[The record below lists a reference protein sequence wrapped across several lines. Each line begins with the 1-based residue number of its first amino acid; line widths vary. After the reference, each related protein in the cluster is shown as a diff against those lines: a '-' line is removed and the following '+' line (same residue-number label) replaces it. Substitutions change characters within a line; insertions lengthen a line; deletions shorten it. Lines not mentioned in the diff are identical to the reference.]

1 VDALRLEVSEFRN
14 LTRWRWLLTD
24 AKGAFIADHEVRLNP
39 AAAEYEAFRDL
50 PGYLRS
56 HVAPDQRAADEA
68 RIVGEVG
75 TWIGAAMLGPVGS
88 KLVELARHRPVTV
101 QVIVPAAAAELLLRP
116 LELAYVGGKPLAVQD
131 VTLVMQVSTAADPR
145 PAGDRLR
152 VLGLFSMPDDR
163 KALNLRRERQAL
175 ATLVRGMAAS
185 GKAADVRVLQYGVTR
200 DRLRDV
206 LADSEGWDIVHVS
219 GHGRPGELMLETSA
233 GRLDLIDAAGLADL
247 LDAARERVKLI
258 TLAACWSAASAADEQ
273 RRLLGL
279 PSLDHNAA
287 GDSAGTTS
295 GSLAADLATRL
306 GCAVLAMRYRV
317 DDEFAM
323 TLTGKVYE
331 LLAERGRPLPRA
343 VGLAL
348 REMSRA
354 ESPFPALSVATPT
367 LFGGLVAGL
376 RLPAPKRTHLVSYD
390 DAALKMA
397 GFPDEPER
405 FVGRT
410 GVLARASAA
419 LATGSGVPGVLLHGM
434 PGGGKTACAL
444 ELAYGHE
451 EGFDWLVWYKAP
463 DEGMAVDG
471 ALADFALTLE
481 RYLPSFQVAHLVT
494 SADGVA
500 DLQLR
505 LTDLMK
511 RRALIV
517 IDNLE
522 SLLSANG
529 AWRDDRWAA
538 VIGALCEH
546 PGLGRVILTS
556 RRLPADSPVDLV
568 VETVD
573 ALSADESLLL
583 ARELPHL
590 TSLSR
595 GKVPGLEGR
604 VARRLARRAL
614 EAAQGHPKLLEL
626 ADGQAAHP
634 DRLATLVSAGEQ
646 TWRTRGG
653 VPEGF
658 FTDDR
663 SATSPTDFT
672 DVLARWAQDVAGTL
686 SDTERD
692 LFWLLACLEEGDR
705 ERPVLDDMWSDLWDR
720 LGRAGPPPI
729 MEQSLAAMTA
739 LGLAAAR
746 DQSGSRPAGYLIHPG
761 IAAAAREQAGQ
772 SFRDIVDTT
781 AGAAWA
787 AAYVSAASPDGGGV
801 QTGRAARAGLAAIPY
816 LVRQRRWDIATAL
829 LNNAFNQDP
838 SRANLIAV
846 LPVVHTLTRHYPRA
860 GGTLARIVQ
869 LADPAAGESY
879 ARSALDAAAGHGDF
893 RAATAI
899 AARMVALCLGTGRL
913 AESLS
918 FADQA
923 ANYTRQAGLGPWTQF
938 ADQARRLQVLV
949 RMGHATEVLE
959 KVTRL
964 RAQMAALPPTADPSG
979 KSEAMAPWAAR
990 EMLLDAGR
998 AAASRLGRWSEA
1010 LVLNDDLVASMT
1022 ERDAPPPMIARS
1034 RQHDYFPLIQLG
1046 RANDAVAMLRDCLAV
1061 FRDAS
1066 DTLAIGT
1073 ALGSLAD
1080 AESHRGHGDAA
1091 LHLQGDALR
1100 YLYLASDVP
1109 GIAVGYHNYGD
1120 QLRAHARQPVSALAA
1135 HLAAALIHA
1144 LAGSGDDEIRHS
1156 LNGAA
1161 ADLRDLGTAGLP
1173 PDVAELCR
1181 QVGDIAGTDL
1191 AGLLARLSPDPA
1203 TAEQAL
1209 REIVARAVLS
1219 SAAANG

>member
-1 VDALRLEVSEFRN
+1 V
-14 LTRWRWLLTD
+14 RWRWRLTGSD
-24 AKGAFIADHEVRLNP
+24 GAFIAGHQVRLDKT
-39 AAAEYEAFRDL
+39 AWQFEAFGDL
-50 PGYLRS
+50 HHYLS
-56 HVAPDQRAADEA
+56 WHVAPDRRGTDDA
-68 RIVGEVG
+68 RIVAEVG
-75 TWIGAAMLGPVGS
+75 AWIADQVLGPIAC
-88 KLVELARHRPVTV
+88 ELARRGRKRHVTV

-131 VTLVMQVSTAADPR
+131 VTLVMQASAAADPR
-145 PAGDRLR
+145 PVGDRLR
-152 VLGLFSMPDDR
+152 VLGLLSLPDDR
-163 KALNLRRERQAL
+163 KTLNLRRERHAL
-175 ATLVRGMAAS
+175 ATLVRGIAAT

-206 LADSEGWDIVHVS
+206 LADGEGWDIIHVS

-233 GRLDLIDAAGLADL
+233 GQLDLIDATGLADL

-279 PSLDHNAA
+279 PSLDHDAA
-287 GDSAGTTS
+287 GDSVGATS

-331 LLAERGRPLPRA
+331 LLAEQGKPLPRA

-348 REMSRA
+348 RELSGA
-354 ESPFPALSVATPT
+354 ESAFPALSVGTPT
-367 LFGGLVAGL
+367 LFGGLAAGL
-376 RLPAPKRTHLVSYD
+376 RLPAPKRAGPVSYD
-390 DAALKMA
+390 AAALKMA
-397 GFPDEPER
+397 GFPEEPER

-451 EGFDWLVWYKAP
+451 EAFDRLVWYKAP

-481 RYLPSFQVAHLVT
+481 RYLPSFQMAHLVT
-494 SADGVA
+494 SADGIA

-505 LTDLMK
+505 LTELMK
-511 RRALIV
+511 RRRALIV

-522 SLLSANG
+522 SLLSAAG
-529 AWRDDRWAA
+529 AWRDDRWGA
-538 VIGALCEH
+538 VIGALCGH
-546 PGLGRVILTS
+546 SGLGRVLLTS
-556 RRLPADSPVDLV
+556 RRLPADVPVDLV
-568 VETVD
+568 VGTVD

-590 TSLSR
+590 TSLSQ
-595 GKVPGLEGR
+595 GKIPGLEGH

-614 EAAQGHPKLLEL
+614 EVAQGHPKLLEL

-646 TWRTRGG
+646 AWRTRGG

-672 DVLARWAQDVAGTL
+672 DVLAKWAQDVAGTL

-692 LFWLLACLEEGDR
+692 LFWFLACLEEGDR

-720 LGRAGPPPI
+720 LGRVGPPPS
-729 MEQSLAAMTA
+729 MEQPLAAMTA

-746 DQSGSRPAGYLIHPG
+746 NQTDSKPAGYLIHPG

-787 AAYVSAASPDGGGV
+787 AAYVFAATPDGGRV
-801 QTGRAARAGLAAIPY
+801 QTSRAARAGLAAIPY
-816 LVRQRRWDIATAL
+816 LVRQRRWEIATAL

-838 SRANLIAV
+838 SRANLAAV
-846 LPVVHTLTRHYPRA
+846 LPVIHTLTRHYPRA
-860 GGTLARIVQ
+860 AGTLARIVQ

-879 ARSALDAAAGHGDF
+879 AHSALDAAAGHGDF

-913 AESLS
+913 AEALS

-923 ANYTRQAGLGPWTQF
+923 ADYTRRAGLGPWTQF
-938 ADQARRLQVLV
+938 ADQARRLQILV
-949 RMGHATEVLE
+949 RIGQATEVLE
-959 KVTRL
+959 EVTRL

-1010 LVLNDDLVASMT
+1010 LVLNEDIVASMT

-1046 RANDAVAMLRDCLAV
+1046 RADDAVAMLRDCLAV
-1061 FRDAS
+1061 FRNAS

-1073 ALGSLAD
+1073 ALGALAD

-1100 YLYLASDVP
+1100 YLYLASDVS
-1109 GIAVGYHNYGD
+1109 GIALGYHNYGD
-1120 QLRAHARQPVSALAA
+1120 QLRIHTRQPVSALAG

-1161 ADLRDLGTAGLP
+1161 ADLRDLGAAGLP
-1173 PDVAELCR
+1173 TDVAELCR

-1191 AGLLARLSPDPA
+1191 AGLIARLSPDPE

-1209 REIVARAVLS
+1209 REIVARAVL
-1219 SAAANG
+1219 GRV